1 MARNLKY
8 YGMDPASGPDRTSV
22 TLYDWQTEYYIADPA
37 INEPLP
43 PKLADLINETM
54 RKLSERA
61 FYGTPFNDE
70 SPASCSDCPPE
81 GSSTGLLRRGQNHA
95 VGWIGGEF
103 LLTVSPC

>member
-54 RKLSERA
+54 RKLLTNRRRHVLIALQKVLVLAFSEEA
-61 FYGTPFNDE
+61 KTMP
-70 SPASCSDCPPE
+70 
-81 GSSTGLLRRGQNHA
+81 L
-95 VGWIGGEF
+95 VG
-103 LLTVSPC
+103 